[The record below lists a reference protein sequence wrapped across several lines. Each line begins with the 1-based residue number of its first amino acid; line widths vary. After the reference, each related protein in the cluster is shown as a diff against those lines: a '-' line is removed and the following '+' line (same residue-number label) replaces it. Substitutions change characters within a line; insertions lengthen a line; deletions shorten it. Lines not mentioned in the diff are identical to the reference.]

1 MVTDVDT
8 PYRLAVWLPCESC
21 VVSLSVWTQGLN
33 LLSISAR
40 NATFGTMS
48 ATQLREAPLHRD
60 LVFVL
65 DGLDSD
71 VQTLT
76 CIKLPRMVSESKFF
90 IVTRQGKRR
99 VIMGSIFPRQT
110 LKFQNYQKLV
120 SSSFFPSFHIK
131 CFRFFQLFVECFGSG
146 HRTPSNAS
154 VAYVESEGARTTAWH
169 PLTIRGTKL
178 AFF

>member
-1 MVTDVDT
+1 M
-8 PYRLAVWLPCESC
+8 
-21 VVSLSVWTQGLN
+21 VSLSVWTQGLN

-76 CIKLPRMVSESKFF
+76 CIKLPRMVSESRFF
-90 IVTRQGKRR
+90 IVTRQGKRL
-99 VIMGSIFPRQT
+99 VVCHHGKYFPASNFEVPKLSKT
-110 LKFQNYQKLV
+110 CFFKFFFHPFSYQMFSTFSALCRM
-120 SSSFFPSFHIK
+120 FWI
-131 CFRFFQLFVECFGSG
+131 
-146 HRTPSNAS
+146 RTPDAFERQCGICRVGGRENYCLAP
-154 VAYVESEGARTTAWH
+154 R
-169 PLTIRGTKL
+169 PLFTGVLRC
-178 AFF
+178 